1 MVEADLQVGVSAPM
15 YVVSAFRRTCRS
27 PVRSLSPAATAG
39 ILLRWPLGTP
49 ADARRTQVVRVRL
62 QRAGC
67 CCHTNGFP
75 RIRLVA
81 PTLGDRVGRLR
92 KTPAAAP
99 GVYRPENLLRQRT
112 FREADQR
119 FGALSRR
126 ICQRS

>member
-15 YVVSAFRRTCRS
+15 YVVSAFRRTCGLFAGRDS
-27 PVRSLSPAATAG
+27 RYLAPPAA
-39 ILLRWPLGTP
+39 RH
-49 ADARRTQVVRVRL
+49 ARRGSTNTTCTREIR
-62 QRAGC
+62 GGKC
-67 CCHTNGFP
+67 CCYANGLP
-75 RIRLVA
+75 GVHLVA
-81 PTLGDRVGRLR
+81 PVLGDRVGRLR

-126 ICQRS
+126 ICQPS